1 MLLVLA
7 LVIFFSLGT
16 LTGCNMGGDDDE
28 GSSFQFQSDLNS
40 LPRAIF
46 LTDPELDDF
55 NSMEHMLLYSNNI
68 NLAGLIYQSSMH
80 WRGTQ
85 YKGEAIPPGR
95 WPAEGDE
102 LHIDQAIDLYEE
114 VYPNLVR
121 HDSNY
126 PSPSYLR
133 SITKRGNMDIPGD
146 YSEFTEGAQL
156 IYDILMDDK
165 PEKVFVGCWG
175 GMSTLAAAINR
186 LPTDQATKTKIAKK
200 LVVTA
205 YGFQDSITVDNVVSR
220 DGNATV
226 FRSIINYSPD
236 IEYREESSTSW
247 GYMARGGSW
256 GSFRMAGVRADQLF
270 YLQPAWMQ
278 KNVSSVGPLGQ
289 AYRVWGNGRQMAPG
303 DIEDYFWLCQET
315 DESKL
320 DDERTWLQGLGYMV
334 WLGPYVAGSWL
345 SEGDSGN
352 WAILVDNG
360 LRAWEGPNYGG
371 WGGRHVKNTA
381 GNATYGATNMWSLAS
396 SSGGDDLTADGTRSE
411 SVYSRWFNS
420 IMDGFA
426 ARLQWTIKSPD
437 ACNHEPT
444 VRITNNITNNGT
456 LDFTAAKGATVTL
469 TAEIHDRDGD
479 GVWLNWWEYQ
489 EADSYAGVA
498 GVGGT
503 SKTNTFTIPQDA
515 NSGDTIHII
524 AEAKDSGS
532 PSLTSWQRVVITV
545 K

>member
-1 MLLVLA
+1 
-7 LVIFFSLGT
+7 
-16 LTGCNMGGDDDE
+16 MGGDDDDDG
-28 GSSFQFQSDLNS
+28 GSSFPFQSDLKS

-68 NLAGLIYQSSMH
+68 NLVGLIYQSSMH

-85 YKGEAIPPGR
+85 YKGGTIPPGR

-102 LHIDQAIDLYEE
+102 LHIDQAINLYEE

-126 PSPSYLR
+126 PSPAHLR
-133 SITKRGNMDIPGD
+133 SITKWGNTDIPGD

-165 PEKVFVGCWG
+165 PQKVFVGAWG

-186 LPTDQATKTKIAKK
+186 LPTDQATKTKIANK

-205 YGFQDSITVDNVVSR
+205 YGFQDRQTVGDTVSSDN
-220 DGNATV
+220 NATV

-236 IEYREESSTSW
+236 IEYREESSSTW
-247 GYMARGGSW
+247 GYFARGGSLF
-256 GSFRMAGVRADQLF
+256 GGLFQVLGVRADQQF
-270 YLQPAWMQ
+270 YLQPGWMQ
-278 KNVSSVGPLGQ
+278 KNVSRVGPMGQ
-289 AYRVWGNGRQMAPG
+289 AYRLWGNGRQMAPG
-303 DIEDYFWLCQET
+303 DVEDYFWLCQET

-320 DDERTWLQGLGYMV
+320 AGEGTWLQGLGYMV
-334 WLGPYVAGSWL
+334 WIGPYAAGSWI

-352 WAILVDNG
+352 WALLVDNG

-371 WGGRHVKNTA
+371 WGGRHEKNTT
-381 GNATYGATNMWSLAS
+381 GNTTYGATNMWSLV
-396 SSGGDDLTADGTRSE
+396 SGGDPLTADGTRSE

-426 ARLQWTIKSPD
+426 TRLQWTIKSPG

-444 VRITNNITNNGT
+444 VRVTNNITNDGT
-456 LDFTAAKGATVTL
+456 LNFTAVKGATVTL
-469 TAEIHDRDGD
+469 TAEIYDRDGD
-479 GVWLNWWEYQ
+479 GVWLSWWEYQ
-489 EADSYAGVA
+489 EADSYASVVGA
-498 GVGGT
+498 GGT
-503 SKTNTFTIPQDA
+503 SKINTFTIPQDA

-545 K
+545 E

>member
-1 MLLVLA
+1 
-7 LVIFFSLGT
+7 
-16 LTGCNMGGDDDE
+16 MGGDDDNE
-28 GSSFQFQSDLNS
+28 DSSFQFQSDLGS

-85 YKGEAIPPGR
+85 YKGGTLLPGR

-102 LHIDQAIDLYEE
+102 LHIDQAINLYEE

-133 SITKRGNMDIPGD
+133 SITKKGNMDIPGD

-175 GMSTLAAAINR
+175 GMSTLAAAVSH
-186 LPTDQATKTKIAKK
+186 LPQDEATKAKIAKK

-205 YGFQDSITVDNVVSR
+205 YGFQDKQTVGDVVSN
-220 DGNATV
+220 DNNATV
-226 FRSIINYSPD
+226 FKSILNYSPD
-236 IEYREESSTSW
+236 IEYREESSASW
-247 GYMARGGSW
+247 GYMARGGSFNW
-256 GSFRMAGVRADQLF
+256 GDVSFRMAGVRADQLF

-278 KNVSSVGPLGQ
+278 KNVSSVGPMGQ
-289 AYRVWGNGRQMAPG
+289 AYRLWGNGKQMAPG
-303 DIEDYFWLCQET
+303 DVEDYFWLCQET
-315 DESKL
+315 NESQLADEKI
-320 DDERTWLQGLGYMV
+320 WLQSLGYTV
-334 WLGPYVAGSWL
+334 WLGPYAAGSWL

-352 WAILVDNG
+352 WALLVDNG
-360 LRAWEGPNYGG
+360 LRNWEGPNYGG
-371 WGGRHVKNTA
+371 WGGRHEKNTA
-381 GNATYGATNMWSLAS
+381 GTTYGANNMWRLVAA
-396 SSGGDDLTADGTRSE
+396 GDPLTADGTRSD

-426 ARLQWTIKSPD
+426 ARLQWTIKGPG
-437 ACNHEPT
+437 ACNHEPAI
-444 VRITNNITNNGT
+444 RITNNITNDGT
-456 LDFTAAKGATVTL
+456 LNFTAAKGAAVTL
-469 TAEIHDRDGD
+469 TAEIYDRDGD

-489 EADSYAGVA
+489 EADSYANVAGVA
-498 GVGGT
+498 GA
-503 SKTNTFTIPQDA
+503 SKTNTFTVPQDA

-532 PSLTSWQRVVITV
+532 PNLTSWQRVVITV
-545 K
+545 E